1 MTLFDKTLDRRT
13 LLRGMLKGGTAVMV
27 GLPLLECFLDSTGT
41 AYAAAGGALP
51 PCFGTWHWSLG
62 LIPDH
67 WVPAA
72 TGSKYELP
80 EHLAALRP
88 IQSKINLYS
97 GMQVFLDGK
106 VNQNHYSGAQAQ
118 MTGMVSRNGS
128 DYTTSLDT
136 IIGDH
141 IQPRARFRSIEVAC
155 NGNRRGTWSSRGATG
170 MNPAEISPLELYTRI
185 FGPEFVDP
193 NNADFK
199 PDPEVMVRHSVLS
212 AVTEQRLA
220 LMNKVSS
227 ADRARL
233 DQYFQSLRDLEQKLA
248 LELEKPA
255 ALPGCTV
262 PRIES
267 EPESLGTMIN
277 QVGKTQRQFA
287 QLLGHALAC
296 GQTQVINV
304 ALASGSGGGNSL
316 STPGDPKVYHSQT
329 HEEPIDPALGYQPK
343 CKEYAEDSMK
353 FFTEFVQ
360 VLESIPEGA
369 GTLLD
374 RTVVFAFTDHGEARI
389 HSMKKY
395 PIFTAGS
402 GAGRLKTGLHV
413 NLEGDAATR
422 VGFTLMHALGVPKDS
437 WGTESNQTSKPI
449 SEVLE

>member
-13 LLRGMLKGGTAVMV
+13 LLRGMLQGSAVMI

-41 AYAAAGGALP
+41 AYAATGAALP
-51 PCFGTWHWSLG
+51 PCFGTTGRSVC
-62 LIPDH
+62 PDH
-67 WVPAA
+67 WMPRRPAA
-72 TGSKYELP
+72 VRV
-80 EHLAALRP
+80 EHLRP
-88 IQSKINLYS
+88 RRSQSKINLQRHA
-97 GMQVFLDGK
+97 GLLDGK

-199 PDPEVMVRHSVLS
+199 PDPEIMVRHSVLS

-233 DQYFQSLRDLEQKLA
+233 DQYFSSLRDLEQKMA

-255 ALPGCTV
+255 ALPGCIV
-262 PRIES
+262 PDVPALDGEK
-267 EPESLGTMIN
+267 ESLGTMIN

-296 GQTQVINV
+296 GQTQVVNV

-329 HEEPIDPALGYQPK
+329 HEEPIDPVLGYQPK
-343 CKEYAEDSMK
+343 CKAYAEDSMQ

-389 HSMKKY
+389 HSMKRY

-402 GAGRLKTGLHV
+402 GGGRLKTGLHV

-422 VGFTLMHALGVPKDS
+422 VGFTLMHALGIPKDS
-437 WGTESNQTSKPI
+437 WGTESNQTNKPI
-449 SEVLE
+449 SEVLV